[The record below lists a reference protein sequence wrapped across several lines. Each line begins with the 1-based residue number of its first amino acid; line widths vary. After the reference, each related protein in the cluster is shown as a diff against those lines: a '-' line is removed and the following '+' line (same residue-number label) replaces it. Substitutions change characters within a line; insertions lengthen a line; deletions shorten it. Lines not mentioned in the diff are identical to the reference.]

1 MKSRFLI
8 NLGAVLLLVAAGC
21 ASNPSSSVS
30 LEDKLAKRGFV
41 IGQQVKKVVNLQ
53 VSSWNSIDERHVIMN
68 FGASR
73 SYLLT
78 LRTSCDN
85 LRGEAVIGFSSTV
98 GYLTDKDKLLVRDSS
113 QRVANCF
120 IKTIHELEK
129 TGNTG

>member
-1 MKSRFLI
+1 MKSRFLTT
-8 NLGAVLLLVAAGC
+8 LGVFLLLIAAGC

-30 LEDKLAKRGFV
+30 LEDKLAQRGFV
-41 IGQQVKKVVNLQ
+41 IGPQVKKVINLQ

-78 LRTSCDN
+78 LRTSCDS
-85 LRGEAVIGFSSTV
+85 LLGEAVIGFSTTV
-98 GYLTDKDKLLVRDSS
+98 GSLTENDKLLVRDSS
-113 QRVANCF
+113 QRVANCL

-129 TGNTG
+129 TGKTG